1 MAYQLRLRRGNA
13 AQHAA
18 FTGAIGEITFN
29 TSNNTVHGHD
39 GNTLGGFE
47 VALKSDLAN
56 LDLSNAIITASADLS
71 GNTTDDLPEGNA
83 NLYFSNARA
92 IGALTAGERIT
103 IESNGLVVGAV
114 DVITSVN
121 GALGNVV
128 LTTANITEDTNL
140 YFTNTRALAAVA
152 DNISTSNVA
161 EGANLYFTNTRAI
174 ASLTAGSGVT
184 IEANGMLVS
193 TAVSNSGGTVTSVGI
208 DAGALIDVT
217 GSPITTSGNITISV
231 DLSELSTTTNTA
243 LADHLVVIDSET
255 ANQFKILKSN
265 IPLSHFDADIT
276 TSNVAEGANLYFT
289 NARSIGALTAG
300 QNIGIAANGLIST
313 GAGTGDL
320 TAVETD
326 IRPATDKTLDL
337 GNTTNRWNVLYAN
350 VLSFG
355 NIFLGESGFGLYVK
369 TNLSSNV
376 NLFTTDYIGEGE
388 TNLYFSNAKAIA
400 AVTGQSVG
408 ILTNDVGYLSDGNIS
423 TSNIIEG
430 ANLYFTNTRA
440 IGALTAG
447 VGVVIESN
455 GLVISTSV
463 TGVESVNGAV
473 GNVVLTTANIAEQSN
488 LYFTNARVAAALTA
502 GIITTDKIA
511 AGAVTADKIA
521 VGAVTA
527 DKLNSITTS
536 NIAEGANLYFSNTR
550 ALAAVQDVIS
560 TSNVLEEVNLYFTN
574 IRAVAAVAD
583 NISTSNV
590 TEGDN
595 LYFTGQRVLDALTTV
610 AGNIIPVGNTYNLG
624 SAANAWNNIYVG
636 NVVLN
641 GGISTSA
648 TGVPTIESDTSLR
661 LTANDAV
668 VVTSSPFQLAS
679 FTFAEIQN
687 MIAVDGMMVYDTTN
701 AAVQTYANG
710 SWGTAYTGSQTG
722 NVISVNGGYVDNR
735 IVRYSG
741 TSGNNIQN
749 SSVTIA
755 DDGAIT
761 APNNTGSMIPFYYA
775 NVASFPVAA
784 NSHGAIAHA
793 HDTGKMYYAHG
804 GSWLELANMTDVS
817 AGSGT
822 VTSVGGAGTVNGLTL
837 TGTVTSSGNLVL
849 GGTLAIAATQ
859 VTSGTLAVDRG
870 GTGVTTST
878 GTGNTVLS
886 TSPTLVTPILG
897 TPQSV
902 TLTNATGLPIDNGT
916 TGTLPVARG
925 GTGTTAPSLVA
936 GNNVT
941 ISGTWPNQT
950 VNATAGSSSIS
961 WSISAAD
968 STNYT
973 FSGPGIVAGNTTD
986 PVLYLYRGFTYE
998 FVNTT
1003 GGSHPFAIRV
1013 SNGGT
1018 AYTAGVSGS
1027 QTGTQ
1032 TFTVPMNAPS
1042 TLYYQCTLHSSM
1054 GNTINIV

>member
-1 MAYQLRLRRGNA
+1 M
-13 AQHAA
+13 
-18 FTGAIGEITFN
+18 
-29 TSNNTVHGHD
+29 
-39 GNTLGGFE
+39 
-47 VALKSDLAN
+47 
-56 LDLSNAIITASADLS
+56 
-71 GNTTDDLPEGNA
+71 
-83 NLYFSNARA
+83 
-92 IGALTAGERIT
+92 
-103 IESNGLVVGAV
+103 
-114 DVITSVN
+114 
-121 GALGNVV
+121 
-128 LTTANITEDTNL
+128 
-140 YFTNTRALAAVA
+140 
-152 DNISTSNVA
+152 
-161 EGANLYFTNTRAI
+161 
-174 ASLTAGSGVT
+174 
-184 IEANGMLVS
+184 
-193 TAVSNSGGTVTSVGI
+193 
-208 DAGALIDVT
+208 
-217 GSPITTSGNITISV
+217 
-231 DLSELSTTTNTA
+231 
-243 LADHLVVIDSET
+243 
-255 ANQFKILKSN
+255 
-265 IPLSHFDADIT
+265 
-276 TSNVAEGANLYFT
+276 
-289 NARSIGALTAG
+289 
-300 QNIGIAANGLIST
+300 
-313 GAGTGDL
+313 
-320 TAVETD
+320 
-326 IRPATDKTLDL
+326 
-337 GNTTNRWNVLYAN
+337 
-350 VLSFG
+350 
-355 NIFLGESGFGLYVK
+355 
-369 TNLSSNV
+369 
-376 NLFTTDYIGEGE
+376 
-388 TNLYFSNAKAIA
+388 
-400 AVTGQSVG
+400 
-408 ILTNDVGYLSDGNIS
+408 
-423 TSNIIEG
+423 
-430 ANLYFTNTRA
+430 
-440 IGALTAG
+440 
-447 VGVVIESN
+447 
-455 GLVISTSV
+455 
-463 TGVESVNGAV
+463 
-473 GNVVLTTANIAEQSN
+473 
-488 LYFTNARVAAALTA
+488 AAALTA

-521 VGAVTA
+521 AGAVTADKIAAGAVTA

-817 AGSGT
+817 ADSGT

-902 TLTNATGLPIDNGT
+902 TLTMP
-916 TGTLPVARG
+916 P
-925 GTGTTAPSLVA
+925 
-936 GNNVT
+936 
-941 ISGTWPNQT
+941 
-950 VNATAGSSSIS
+950 
-961 WSISAAD
+961 D
-968 STNYT
+968 S
-973 FSGPGIVAGNTTD
+973 
-986 PVLYLYRGFTYE
+986 
-998 FVNTT
+998 
-1003 GGSHPFAIRV
+1003 
-1013 SNGGT
+1013 
-1018 AYTAGVSGS
+1018 
-1027 QTGTQ
+1027 Q
-1032 TFTVPMNAPS
+1032 
-1042 TLYYQCTLHSSM
+1042 
-1054 GNTINIV
+1054 